1 MLLNGR
7 FRLLGTEEGKTKD
20 GKPYYVLGLAQ
31 GIDSERLYI
40 DEKMYK
46 DCQAIPKFS
55 EIDCEVNI
63 QIRQDRTYLNCK
75 SVQQVQPAET
85 KPAETKAGNK

>member
-1 MLLNGR
+1 MILNGR
-7 FRLLGTEEGKTKD
+7 FRLLGAEKGSRKD

-46 DCQAIPKFS
+46 DCQTIPMFS
-55 EIDCEVNI
+55 EIECDINI
-63 QIRQDRTYLNCK
+63 QIRQDRTYLNCEGIRLVEK
-75 SVQQVQPAET
+75 GSGG
-85 KPAETKAGNK
+85 K